1 MARARNDDIKRSLSP
16 LILDYSHSSSSNSS
30 NFDSPRLAPLRFV
43 SRRRRAIFTT
53 AAALSALSLLV
64 LAYISSSRP
73 LLLVSRDPVVAASDG
88 SSLRDRKSALLGPP
102 TTRFRGSSQGYPTS
116 FPP

>member
-1 MARARNDDIKRSLSP
+1 MARARNDDVKRSLSP
-16 LILDYSHSSSSNSS
+16 LILDDSHSSSSNSS

-73 LLLVSRDPVVAASDG
+73 LLLVSRDPVVASDG

-102 TTRFRGSSQGYPTS
+102 TTRFRGSSQGCPTS

>member
-1 MARARNDDIKRSLSP
+1 MARARNDDVKRSLSP
-16 LILDYSHSSSSNSS
+16 LILDDSHSSSSNSS

-73 LLLVSRDPVVAASDG
+73 LLLVSRDPVVASDG

>member
-16 LILDYSHSSSSNSS
+16 LILDDSHSSSSNSS

-73 LLLVSRDPVVAASDG
+73 LLLVSRDPVVASDG